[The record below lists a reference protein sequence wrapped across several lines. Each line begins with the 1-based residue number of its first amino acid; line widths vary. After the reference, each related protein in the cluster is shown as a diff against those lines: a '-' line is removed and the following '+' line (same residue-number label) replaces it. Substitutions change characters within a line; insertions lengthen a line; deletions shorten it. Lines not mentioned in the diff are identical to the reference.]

1 MCDCVRGN
9 RRLGGSVISV
19 IVAALC
25 LVAASTLGFSQPE
38 APVGQH
44 VTASLVGETHN
55 IVPGRP
61 FQLALRQQIQPGWH
75 TYWSNPG
82 ESGLPTVIEWS
93 LPQGFRAG
101 SIAWPTPERFTAGPV
116 VGYGYKDE
124 ILLPVTIEAP
134 ADVRPGNVLLSARVS
149 WLVCSD
155 ICIPEEA
162 ELSISVPVGTASE
175 PDPNWT
181 DAFASTRARTPRSN
195 PFPTTAVA
203 AGDEITLRVATGDAT
218 QLQEVAFFPADANVI
233 DDGATQLVAADA
245 EGLRLTLRRDKT
257 QPVPAV
263 VNGVLTFR
271 DTTAQVGG
279 ALNAIVISSPIAFA
293 PPDAAIGL
301 GFVAAVLFGVLGGLV
316 LNLMPY
322 VLPVLSIKVLALIEH
337 SGLTPRE
344 MRLQGVVYAAG
355 VLVSF
360 TLLGG
365 ALLGLRA
372 AGAEIGWGFQLQS
385 PVFVA
390 TMVYLLF
397 AVGLNLSGV
406 FSIGNRMAGVGGD
419 LASRPG
425 YSSAFFT
432 GALATLVATPCTA
445 PFMAAAIGYAVTQ
458 PWYASLAV
466 LEAIG
471 LGLALPYVAITVSPR
486 ARRLLPKPGIWML
499 RLKEVVAFPVYG
511 TTVWLVYV
519 LSQLAD
525 AFAVTAVLTGL
536 VLIGFATWLHG
547 AAQGSKGAWRNGGLG
562 LSTLAAVGAVALL
575 YLVQDGGPAHAP
587 QTVQR
592 GGIQWQPF
600 SGASLEAL
608 RAEGRPVLVDFTA
621 SWCITCK
628 VNERIAL
635 ADPAVVN
642 AFANGGIVALKA
654 DWTRHDAS
662 ITQML
667 EANGHAGVPLYL
679 LYRGH
684 AADGASKPPI
694 VLPQLLTVSSILR
707 ALQED

>member
-1 MCDCVRGN
+1 
-9 RRLGGSVISV
+9 
-19 IVAALC
+19 
-25 LVAASTLGFSQPE
+25 
-38 APVGQH
+38 
-44 VTASLVGETHN
+44 
-55 IVPGRP
+55 
-61 FQLALRQQIQPGWH
+61 
-75 TYWSNPG
+75 
-82 ESGLPTVIEWS
+82 
-93 LPQGFRAG
+93 
-101 SIAWPTPERFTAGPV
+101 
-116 VGYGYKDE
+116 
-124 ILLPVTIEAP
+124 
-134 ADVRPGNVLLSARVS
+134 
-149 WLVCSD
+149 
-155 ICIPEEA
+155 
-162 ELSISVPVGTASE
+162 
-175 PDPNWT
+175 
-181 DAFASTRARTPRSN
+181 
-195 PFPTTAVA
+195 
-203 AGDEITLRVATGDAT
+203 
-218 QLQEVAFFPADANVI
+218 VAFFPADANVI

-499 RLKEVVAFPVYG
+499 RLKEVLAFPVYG

-608 RAEGRPVLVDFTA
+608 RAEGRPVFVDFTA